1 MRTFFGRRR
10 HDVPETLDW
19 VTEEIVAGANDT
31 YVNAET
37 FVEPLVKGSKA
48 YEGRE
53 VTMVLDNA
61 RCQKRK
67 LVKGKAKRL
76 GIELLYLPFYSQ
88 KQINGEIGIAISV
101 KVF

>member
-1 MRTFFGRRR
+1 MRTFFGRQR
-10 HDVPETLDW
+10 HNVLEALDW
-19 VTEEIVAGANDT
+19 VTKEIVAVTNDT
-31 YVNAET
+31 CVNAAT
-37 FVEPLVKGSKA
+37 FVELLLNGSKA

-61 RCQKRK
+61 RCQRRK

-88 KQINGEIGIAISV
+88 KQINGEIGIAIR
-101 KVF
+101 